1 MGVVFAVVLDPLD
14 VTTRPWARPAA
25 RPVAAPGPAEGA
37 GRATIGLVAFARWD
51 PVRDL
56 LAIQLKMERLPAPA
70 QKGWVPAADLCETA
84 EAYIVTAE
92 LPGVARQQI
101 RVDIHDGH
109 LTLHGRRDA
118 RVACE
123 QYHQVERGH
132 GEFSRT
138 FRLPHD
144 VAADRVSAELKDGV
158 LTIVVPKLAGNGPRR
173 VDVG

>member
-1 MGVVFAVVLDPLD
+1 M
-14 VTTRPWARPAA
+14 
-25 RPVAAPGPAEGA
+25 
-37 GRATIGLVAFARWD
+37 AFARWD

-70 QKGWVPAADLCETA
+70 PQGWVPAADLCETA
-84 EAYIVTAE
+84 DAFVVTAE
-92 LPGVARQQI
+92 LPGVPRPQI
-101 RVDIHDGH
+101 RIDVHDGH

-138 FRLPHD
+138 FRLPHTIL
-144 VAADRVSAELKDGV
+144 ADQITADLKDGV
-158 LTIVVPKLAGNGPRR
+158 LTIVVPKGAAPGPRR

>member
-1 MGVVFAVVLDPLD
+1 M
-14 VTTRPWARPAA
+14 
-25 RPVAAPGPAEGA
+25 
-37 GRATIGLVAFARWD
+37 AFARWD

-70 QKGWVPAADLCETA
+70 QQGWVPAADLCETA

-92 LPGVARQQI
+92 LPGVLRQQI
-101 RVDIHDGH
+101 RVDYHNGH

-132 GEFSRT
+132 GDFSRT
-138 FRLPHD
+138 FRLPND

-158 LTIVVPKLAGNGPRR
+158 LTIVVPKLPASGTRR

>member
-1 MGVVFAVVLDPLD
+1 M
-14 VTTRPWARPAA
+14 
-25 RPVAAPGPAEGA
+25 
-37 GRATIGLVAFARWD
+37 AFARWD

-56 LAIQLKMERLPAPA
+56 LAIQLKMERLPAPSP
-70 QKGWVPAADLCETA
+70 QGWVPAADLCETA
-84 EAYIVTAE
+84 DAFIVTAE

-101 RVDIHDGH
+101 RIDVHDGQ

-132 GEFSRT
+132 GEFSRS
-138 FRLPHD
+138 FRLPHTILPE
-144 VAADRVSAELKDGV
+144 RISAELKDGV
-158 LTIVVPKLAGNGPRR
+158 LTIVVPKSAAPGPRR

>member
-1 MGVVFAVVLDPLD
+1 M
-14 VTTRPWARPAA
+14 
-25 RPVAAPGPAEGA
+25 
-37 GRATIGLVAFARWD
+37 AFARWD

-70 QKGWVPAADLCETA
+70 QQGWVPAADLCETA
-84 EAYIVTAE
+84 DAYIVTAE
-92 LPGVARQQI
+92 LPGIARPQI

-138 FRLPHD
+138 FRLPSD
-144 VAADRVSAELKDGV
+144 VVADRVSAELKDGV
-158 LTIVVPKLAGNGPRR
+158 LTITLAKAAEAQPRQITVR
-173 VDVG
+173 AH

>member
-1 MGVVFAVVLDPLD
+1 M
-14 VTTRPWARPAA
+14 
-25 RPVAAPGPAEGA
+25 
-37 GRATIGLVAFARWD
+37 AFARWD

-56 LAIQLKMERLPAPA
+56 LAIQLKIERLPAPA
-70 QKGWVPAADLCETA
+70 QQGWVPAADLCETVD
-84 EAYIVTAE
+84 AYIVTAE
-92 LPGVARQQI
+92 LPGVARQHI

-138 FRLPHD
+138 FRLPSD
-144 VAADRVSAELKDGV
+144 VSAGDVSAELKDGV
-158 LTIVVPKLAGNGPRR
+158 LTVIVPKLAGHAPRR

>member
-1 MGVVFAVVLDPLD
+1 
-14 VTTRPWARPAA
+14 
-25 RPVAAPGPAEGA
+25 
-37 GRATIGLVAFARWD
+37 VAFARWD

-70 QKGWVPAADLCETA
+70 PRGWVPAADLCETA
-84 EAYIVTAE
+84 DAYIVTAE
-92 LPGVARQQI
+92 LPGVPRQQI

-109 LTLHGRRDA
+109 LVLHGRRDA

-132 GEFSRT
+132 GEFSRM
-138 FRLPHD
+138 FRLPAD
-144 VAADRVSAELKDGV
+144 VAADRVAAELKDGV
-158 LTIVVPKLAGNGPRR
+158 LTIVVPKIAGQGPRR